1 MRRLWGWAGL
11 LAVLL
16 GGAAFAAANAGR
28 MVIIDLGFVTL
39 YRVPLTF
46 VAFGGMV
53 VGMGVMLLAGIHSD
67 LKVRA
72 LLRQRREATTL
83 NPPASSF
90 RYGKQGDGEVES
102 RPGYGG
108 MEDESPSGESPAD
121 EPGLPPRLSGPP
133 PDVPESWDRSQ
144 QSELPIE

>member
-1 MRRLWGWAGL
+1 MRGIWGWVGL

-28 MVIIDLGFVTL
+28 LVIIDLGIVTL
-39 YRVPLTF
+39 YQVPVTF

-53 VGMGVMLLAGIHSD
+53 VGMGVMLLAGIRSD

-72 LLRQRREATTL
+72 LLRQRKGNLTGGSSPAPGAEAH
-83 NPPASSF
+83 PADTRDPMDSTA
-90 RYGKQGDGEVES
+90 ES
-102 RPGYGG
+102 R
-108 MEDESPSGESPAD
+108 MA
-121 EPGLPPRLSGPP
+121 PPHLSEAPP
-133 PDVPESWDRSQ
+133 EVPESWDRSR

>member
-1 MRRLWGWAGL
+1 MRGWWGWVGL

-28 MVIIDLGFVTL
+28 MVIIDLGVVTL
-39 YRVPLTF
+39 YRVPVTF

-72 LLRQRREATTL
+72 LLRQRREMMGGSQPGPQTG
-83 NPPASSF
+83 P
-90 RYGKQGDGEVES
+90 GDDRMAPS
-102 RPGYGG
+102 
-108 MEDESPSGESPAD
+108 DSPSPSDARGGETPRDAAAESPAAS
-121 EPGLPPRLSGPP
+121 PRLAAPP
-133 PDVPESWDRSQ
+133 PEVPDSWDRSR